1 MLQYYIYIPYIDL
14 YILPYQIYNYHIY
27 YMYRGGSQQPAATG
41 GSQDYL
47 EDTIGG
53 PVTWELRPEE
63 DYGALDRGKWGEMSG
78 MFSWGYH
85 WEHIYYI
92 ILYYTILYYITLF
105 YIILYYIILYYVILY
120 YIILYYIILHYFIL
134 SYLIL
139 YYIIIIVIILSY
151 IILYYLILYYI
162 IFHFILFYFILVY
175 SIIYYIYMIL
185 YIYDICDY

>member
-85 WEHIYYI
+85 WEHI

-105 YIILYYIILYYVILY
+105 YIILYYIILCYIILYYTILYYITLFYIILSYTILYYYYYCY
-120 YIILYYIILHYFIL
+120 YIILY
-134 SYLIL
+134 
-139 YYIIIIVIILSY
+139 Y

-162 IFHFILFYFILVY
+162 SFYFILFYSSLF
-175 SIIYYIYMIL
+175 YYIL
-185 YIYDICDY
+185 YIYDIIYI